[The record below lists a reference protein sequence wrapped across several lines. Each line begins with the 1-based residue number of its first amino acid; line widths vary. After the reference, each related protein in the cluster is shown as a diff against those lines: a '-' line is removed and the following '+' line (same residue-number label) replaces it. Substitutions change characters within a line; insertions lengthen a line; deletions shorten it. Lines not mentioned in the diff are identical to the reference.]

1 MKPFV
6 FFLVL
11 FSLVFFLFSWGG
23 ASEDAHHLFR
33 IERSKNKNIVQYDIR
48 PMEEWDPSG
57 GGAVVVYWILENG
70 EKCGLSAIEDKF
82 AYGIDS
88 QKRLGENQYE
98 IVLAA
103 FKERTITIKK
113 TGSGYKAFTVID
125 GREGILESIYVESRE
140 RLLGLPPS
148 VLFIDLFGRDEQT
161 DLPLAERVFSQ

>member
-1 MKPFV
+1 MKPIV
-6 FFLVL
+6 FFLIL
-11 FSLVFFLFSWGG
+11 FSLDFFLFSWAG
-23 ASEDAHHLFR
+23 ASEDAHQLFR

-70 EKCGLSAIEDKF
+70 EKRGLSAIQDKY

-98 IVLAA
+98 IVLTA
-103 FKERTITIKK
+103 FKDRPITIKK

-125 GREGILESIYVESRE
+125 GREGILERIYVESRE

-148 VLFIDLFGRDEQT
+148 VLFIDLFGRDGQT
-161 DLPLAERVFSQ
+161 DLPLTERILLQ